1 MANNLGN
8 NMMLVNS
15 VFRNARSFSLIPVSV
30 DSPYVEAMFDPS
42 SGILAVIGKERKE
55 SFHMMPRLDDNG
67 QPQRLK
73 VPNNTTGK
81 TVKEQRV
88 SLNTFQEYYIND
100 KSDIETFIELFAVNA
115 SSFKYKEFLEVDLQ
129 ETKTS
134 SIIMPGQ

>member
-1 MANNLGN
+1 
-8 NMMLVNS
+8 MMLVNS

-73 VPNNTTGK
+73 VPNKTTGK

-115 SSFKYKEFLEVDLQ
+115 SSFNYKEFLEVDLQ

>member
-15 VFRNARSFSLIPVSV
+15 VFRNARSFSLIPVSA

-73 VPNNTTGK
+73 VPNKTTGK

-115 SSFKYKEFLEVDLQ
+115 SSFNYKEFLEVDLQ